1 MFKLSLNLK
10 SGRLSTKP
18 IRMPTGVLSANFF
31 KWRSLQTSVPDT
43 ISGGL
48 RILWN
53 LPRIFVDTFLRRAR
67 GCWLLAGPGLVSGS
81 RFRDNNKGADRST
94 LNDSQ
99 KCGLKNKYFFSV
111 ENIFVVCTAAF
122 HGPVIFIYSWVR
134 DQTTRRNVRSPL
146 SDSVNIWLGRVDREA
161 CIWMELKYPLILCQ

>member
-1 MFKLSLNLK
+1 MKIFADKCSRYNFRRPQNIVK
-10 SGRLSTKP
+10 
-18 IRMPTGVLSANFF
+18 IIANF
-31 KWRSLQTSVPDT
+31 RRHLSQAS
-43 ISGGL
+43 SG
-48 RILWN
+48 
-53 LPRIFVDTFLRRAR
+53 
-67 GCWLLAGPGLVSGS
+67 LLTGPGLVSGS

-122 HGPVIFIYSWVR
+122 HGPVIFIYSWFR

-146 SDSVNIWLGRVDREA
+146 SDSVNILLGRVDREA